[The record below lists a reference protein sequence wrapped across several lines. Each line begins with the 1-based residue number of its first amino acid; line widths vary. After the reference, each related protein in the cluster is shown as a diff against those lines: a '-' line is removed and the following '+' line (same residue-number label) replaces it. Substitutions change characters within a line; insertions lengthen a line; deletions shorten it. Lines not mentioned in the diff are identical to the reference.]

1 MTEIAAHTESTAS
14 TGTAMS
20 GAAESA
26 GCETEISQGRRF
38 AFGRNWH
45 QFGHLIDEERITSAR
60 KSLEHSL
67 GTADLT
73 GRTFLDIGCGS
84 GLFSLAA
91 LRMGARVRSFDYDPD
106 SVRTTE
112 RLRAQFAPDADGTDW
127 SVCCASILD
136 SGFVKEQAQADIVY
150 SWGVLHHTGD
160 LWKAMDAACGLVA
173 PGGTLYVSIYN
184 DQGLESRVW
193 TEVKRRYNRSGPL
206 ARRLL
211 LSGSLL
217 YLSRNQ
223 PARTLLNLARGRAP
237 LGGAA
242 VPRPRGMSRRHDL
255 VDWVGGYPFEVAT
268 PEEVFSFCR
277 ERDFELRH
285 LKTCRGGLGCN
296 EFVFTLGSGA
306 GAGA

>member
-1 MTEIAAHTESTAS
+1 MTEIAAGTESNESAAVA
-14 TGTAMS
+14 GAS
-20 GAAESA
+20 GAVD
-26 GCETEISQGRRF
+26 CETEIRQGRRF
-38 AFGRNWH
+38 AFGRNWRR
-45 QFGHLIDEERITSAR
+45 FGDLIDEERVATAGE
-60 KSLEHSL
+60 SLERAL
-67 GTADLT
+67 GTSDLT

-106 SVRTTE
+106 SVRTTR
-112 RLRAQFAPDADGTDW
+112 RLRARFAPEADHVTDW

-136 SGFVKEQAQADIVY
+136 PGFVREQERADIVY

-173 PGGTLYVSIYN
+173 PGGALYVSIYN
-184 DQGLESRVW
+184 DQGLESLVW

-217 YLSRNQ
+217 YLSRNH
-223 PARTLLNLARGRAP
+223 PARALLNLARGGAP
-237 LGGAA
+237 LGGS

-277 ERDFELRH
+277 ERAFELRH

-306 GAGA
+306 GAAASP